1 MSMHTYVI
9 ERELPGAGELTEAE
23 LHTIATKSNAVIAEM
38 NSVKPR
44 VQWVQSYV
52 TADKIYCIYR
62 AMDAE
67 SLRDHAG
74 TGGFPANVVSEVK
87 SFFDPTTGD

>member
-1 MSMHTYVI
+1 M
-9 ERELPGAGELTEAE
+9 
-23 LHTIATKSNAVIAEM
+23 
-38 NSVKPR
+38 
-44 VQWVQSYV
+44 QWVQSYV

-62 AMDAE
+62 AEDAE

-74 TGGFPANVVSEVK
+74 SGGFPANVVSEVK

>member
-38 NSVKPR
+38 NARSR
-44 VQWVQSYV
+44 GSSG
-52 TADKIYCIYR
+52 CR
-62 AMDAE
+62 A
-67 SLRDHAG
+67 
-74 TGGFPANVVSEVK
+74 T
-87 SFFDPTTGD
+87 

>member
-1 MSMHTYVI
+1 ML
-9 ERELPGAGELTEAE
+9 RGLGPA
-23 LHTIATKSNAVIAEM
+23 
-38 NSVKPR
+38 

-62 AMDAE
+62 AE
-67 SLRDHAG
+67 SDEAIRAHANG
-74 TGGFPANVVSEVK
+74 GGFPANVVAEVK

>member
-1 MSMHTYVI
+1 MHTYVI
-9 ERELPGAGELTEAE
+9 ERDLPGAGELTAAE

-38 NSVKPR
+38 NSTKPR

-62 AMDAE
+62 AVDAE

-74 TGGFPANVVSEVK
+74 SGGFPANVVSEVT